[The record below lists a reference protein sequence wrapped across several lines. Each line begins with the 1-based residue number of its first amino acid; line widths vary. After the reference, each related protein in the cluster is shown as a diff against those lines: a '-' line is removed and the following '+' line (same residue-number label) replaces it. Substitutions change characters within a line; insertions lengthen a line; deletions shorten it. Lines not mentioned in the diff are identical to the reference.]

1 MGPTLVEI
9 ETWARQAGEILLS
22 GVGKNIQVDHKS
34 EIDLVTE
41 IDRRSEAFLLD
52 SKIGRAHV

>member
-34 EIDLVTE
+34 EID
-41 IDRRSEAFLLD
+41 
-52 SKIGRAHV
+52 